1 MTVAKW
7 HCKNCNKNIYTD
19 SLDKPTCHCSWFS
32 EVHLLWVDFKPTK
45 RIWDEIKESG
55 SMLRKKYT
63 TKEDVWKFTANAY
76 AKNEEEVDELLKKLP
91 F

>member
-7 HCKNCNKNIYTD
+7 HCKNCHKKIYTD
-19 SLDKPTCHCSWFS
+19 SLDTPTCQCSWFS

-45 RIWDEIKESG
+45 RIWDEVKASG
-55 SMLRKKYT
+55 SDLRRRYVTKK
-63 TKEDVWKFTANAY
+63 DVWKFTANLY
-76 AKNEEEVDELLKKLP
+76 TSEDETEEDILNKLP